1 MGLSIAIKEMIYNK
15 KMTAIMIICI
25 IIVTMLITSVNILTS
40 SYQDYIINLSRSREN
55 WEANFSNVEFKNINY
70 IENDENIK
78 EISIVKDL
86 GITEESYSKDLTERM
101 HIKAYDVNALKNLE
115 INLKEGELPQN
126 TDEIIINE
134 DMTFEIG
141 DQIEATIGKDNYTF
155 TIVGKLE
162 KTDFDEFD
170 YIHFVK
176 TNGAIILFDRENISE
191 NEKVDVSILTNDIS
205 NIYVTTEKISQLIN
219 ADVTIKYNDEL
230 LSYACVAK
238 EGSEFEKTLTI
249 VKRNA
254 YFYYNDS
261 FSSSNIYNI

>member
-1 MGLSIAIKEMIYNK
+1 MY
-15 KMTAIMIICI
+15 
-25 IIVTMLITSVNILTS
+25 
-40 SYQDYIINLSRSREN
+40 
-55 WEANFSNVEFKNINY
+55 
-70 IENDENIK
+70 
-78 EISIVKDL
+78 
-86 GITEESYSKDLTERM
+86 
-101 HIKAYDVNALKNLE
+101 IKAYDVNALKNLE
-115 INLKEGELPQN
+115 INLKEGKLPQN

-141 DQIEATIGKDNYTF
+141 DKIEATIGKDNYTF
-155 TIVGKLE
+155 TIVGKIE

-170 YIHFVK
+170 YIHLVK
-176 TNGAIILFDRENISE
+176 TSGAIILFDRENISE

-249 VKRNA
+249 VKRNT